1 MKENILIIAGF
12 GGQGVMLMGQ
22 VLATAAMIENK
33 HSTWLPSYG
42 PEMRGGTAN
51 CTVVIS
57 EEMIGSPIADTPNS
71 VIAMNIPSLL
81 KFEEKLSQNGI
92 LIINSSVVDREPS
105 RHDIQVAKIDANKI
119 AEDIG
124 NLRVANMVVLGAYVE
139 KTGLV
144 SMESIEKAF
153 ERKLTGQ
160 KAKLIDVNI
169 TAVKAGMKA
178 VRN

>member
-1 MKENILIIAGF
+1 VNENILIIAGF

-22 VLATAAMIENK
+22 VLATAAMIEDK

-81 KFEEKLSQNGI
+81 KFEEKLSPEGL
-92 LIINSSVVDREPS
+92 LIINTSVVDREPS
-105 RHDIQVAKIDANKI
+105 RKDIQVAKIDANKI

-124 NLRVANMVVLGAYVE
+124 NLRVANMVILGAYVE
-139 KTGLV
+139 KTEII

-153 ERKLTGQ
+153 ERKLTGK
-160 KAKLIDVNI
+160 KAKLIDMNI
-169 TAVKAGMKA
+169 KAVKAGMKA

>member
-1 MKENILIIAGF
+1 MNENILIIAGF

-22 VLATAAMIENK
+22 VLATAAMIEDK

-81 KFEEKLSQNGI
+81 KFEEKLSPEGL
-92 LIINSSVVDREPS
+92 LIINTSVVDREPS
-105 RHDIQVAKIDANKI
+105 RKDIQVAKIDANKI

-124 NLRVANMVVLGAYVE
+124 NLRVANMVILGAYVE
-139 KTGLV
+139 KTGII

-153 ERKLTGQ
+153 ERKLTGK
-160 KAKLIDVNI
+160 KAKLIDMNI
-169 TAVKAGMKA
+169 KAVKAGMEA

>member
-1 MKENILIIAGF
+1 VNENILIIAGF

-22 VLATAAMIENK
+22 VLATAAMIEDK

-57 EEMIGSPIADTPNS
+57 EDMIGSPIADTPTS

-81 KFEEKLSQNGI
+81 KFEEKLSTEGL
-92 LIINSSVVDREPS
+92 LIINTSVVDREPS
-105 RHDIQVAKIDANKI
+105 RKDIQVAKIDANKI
-119 AEDIG
+119 AEEIG
-124 NLRVANMVVLGAYVE
+124 NLKVANMVVLGAYIE
-139 KTGLV
+139 KTGLI
-144 SMESIEKAF
+144 SMKSIEKAF
-153 ERKLTGQ
+153 EEKLIGK
-160 KAKLIDVNI
+160 KAKLIDMNI
-169 TAVKAGMKA
+169 KAVKAGMEA

>member
-1 MKENILIIAGF
+1 MNENILIIAGF

-22 VLATAAMIENK
+22 VLATAAMIEDK

-81 KFEEKLSQNGI
+81 KFEEKLSPEGL
-92 LIINSSVVDREPS
+92 LIINTSVVDREPS
-105 RHDIQVAKIDANKI
+105 RKDIQVAKIDANKI

-124 NLRVANMVVLGAYVE
+124 NLRVANMVILGAYVE
-139 KTGLV
+139 KTEII

-153 ERKLTGQ
+153 ERKLTGK
-160 KAKLIDVNI
+160 KAKLIDMNI
-169 TAVKAGMKA
+169 KAVKAGMEA

>member
-1 MKENILIIAGF
+1 VNENILIIAGF

-22 VLATAAMIENK
+22 VLATAAMIEDK

-81 KFEEKLSQNGI
+81 KFEEKLSPEGL
-92 LIINSSVVDREPS
+92 LIINTSVVDREPS
-105 RHDIQVAKIDANKI
+105 RKDIQVAKIDANKI

-124 NLRVANMVVLGAYVE
+124 NLRVANMVILGAYVE
-139 KTGLV
+139 KTEII

-153 ERKLTGQ
+153 ERKLTGK
-160 KAKLIDVNI
+160 KAKLIDMNI
-169 TAVKAGMKA
+169 KAVKAGMEA